1 MSLAYGRHNVPFDDP
16 VVQAVFRCLRRL
28 GINLGPGLWKV
39 DTYPFMRSV
48 TQYYSRRNDFMFVN
62 RYIPGYL
69 KELQDGYAEES
80 ELFTSQLAEVRQK
93 VESGEVAS
101 QSFAQYVIERQ
112 QELKLSD
119 LEAAY
124 LVGGMFGAGS
134 DTSASA
140 VSISVLAAARY
151 PEAQERVWEELDRVI
166 GNERLPSLMDQDK
179 LPQTMAWVLET
190 FRWRPV
196 TAGGLAH
203 KSTKDIIWVR
213 FLNSLFLLTVDV

>member
-1 MSLAYGRHNVPFDDP
+1 LH
-16 VVQAVFRCLRRL
+16 
-28 GINLGPGLWKV
+28 
-39 DTYPFMRSV
+39 
-48 TQYYSRRNDFMFVN
+48 

-69 KELQDGYAEES
+69 KELQDGYSEEL
-80 ELFTSQLAEVRQK
+80 ELFTSQLIEVRQRI
-93 VESGEVAS
+93 ERGEDLS

-119 LEAAY
+119 VEAAY

-151 PEAQERVWEELDRVI
+151 PEAQERVWEELDCVV
-166 GNERLPSLMDQDK
+166 GTERLPTLMDQDV

-203 KSTKDIIWVR
+203 KSTKDIVWVTPSQP
-213 FLNSLFLLTVDV
+213 FTPSGF

>member
-1 MSLAYGRHNVPFDDP
+1 
-16 VVQAVFRCLRRL
+16 
-28 GINLGPGLWKV
+28 
-39 DTYPFMRSV
+39 
-48 TQYYSRRNDFMFVN
+48 
-62 RYIPGYL
+62 
-69 KELQDGYAEES
+69 LQNGYAEELD
-80 ELFTSQLAEVRQK
+80 LFTSQLAEARRRI
-93 VESGEVAS
+93 ERGEDLS

-119 LEAAY
+119 IEASY
-124 LVGGMFGAGS
+124 LIGGMFGAGS

-151 PEAQERVWEELDRVI
+151 PEAQKRVWEELDRVI
-166 GNERLPSLMDQDK
+166 GNERLPTLMDQDQ

-203 KSTKDIIWVR
+203 KSTKDIVWVR
-213 FLNSLFLLTVDV
+213 ASYLSLLPES

>member
-1 MSLAYGRHNVPFDDP
+1 M
-16 VVQAVFRCLRRL
+16 
-28 GINLGPGLWKV
+28 
-39 DTYPFMRSV
+39 T
-48 TQYYSRRNDFMFVN
+48 

-80 ELFTSQLAEVRQK
+80 ELFRSQLAEVRRK
-93 VESGEVAS
+93 IASGEVVS
-101 QSFAQYVIERQ
+101 HSFAQYVIERQ
-112 QELKLSD
+112 QELNLSD

-166 GNERLPSLMDQDK
+166 GNERLPTLMDQDR

-213 FLNSLFLLTVDV
+213 FLSRSFLLTPDVWCEERVCYSCWRDDIRKHLVDWSRSGNFPGSGEIRSTEMGEGGRTAER